1 VLAWEK
7 QDFSKRSIIIYHAIV
22 FKLSL
27 MFEQPS
33 FKNLDFQK
41 KIVASDFF
49 EILKFVFILE

>member
-7 QDFSKRSIIIYHAIV
+7 QDFSKRSILIYHAIV

-33 FKNLDFQK
+33 FKNLNFQK
-41 KIVASDFF
+41 KIVASDF
-49 EILKFVFILE
+49 LKT